1 MEKGS
6 LYLIPTPI
14 GNLDDIS
21 KRAIETLKMVDII
34 LCEDTR
40 HSSKLL
46 NHLGINKRLYSYY
59 EHNEKMRAE
68 EAIEWLKQGVNIGLI
83 TDAGMPAVSDP
94 GYIIVDLVHKNEL
107 KVYAIPGANAALTAL
122 VLSGFDSWRFQFIGF
137 LPRQNSKKR
146 EELLETINYNGLTII
161 YESPNRLMHTL
172 KMMEEIFPDRR
183 IFIAREITKLYEEHF
198 RGRVVDAAL
207 HFGSKEIK
215 GEIVIVLDSFEAETE
230 EVDIAAEFQKLLDN
244 GIKKSQAVKEVSAKY
259 GINKNEVY
267 KVSLE
272 L

>member
-21 KRAIETLKMVDII
+21 KRAIETLEMVDII

-40 HSSKLL
+40 HSSRLL
-46 NHLGINKRLYSYY
+46 NHLGINKKLYSYY
-59 EHNEKMRAE
+59 EHNEKTRAK
-68 EAIEWLKQGVNIGLI
+68 EAVEWLKQGHDIGLI
-83 TDAGMPAVSDP
+83 TDAGMPSVSDP

-122 VLSGFDSWRFQFIGF
+122 VLSGFDSSRFQFIGF

-146 EELLETINYNGLTII
+146 EELLDTINYNGLTII
-161 YESPNRLMHTL
+161 YESPNRLLQTL
-172 KMMEEIFPDRR
+172 KMMEEIFPDRS
-183 IFIAREITKLYEEHF
+183 IFIAREMTKLYEEHF
-198 RGRVVDAAL
+198 RGSVVDAVL
-207 HFGSKEIK
+207 HFGAKEIK
-215 GEIVIVLDSFEAETE
+215 GEIVVVLEAYEAESE
-230 EVDIAAEFQKLLDN
+230 EVDIAFELQKLLDT
-244 GIKKSQAVKEVSAKY
+244 GMKKSQAVKEVCTKY
-259 GINKNEVY
+259 DINKNEVY